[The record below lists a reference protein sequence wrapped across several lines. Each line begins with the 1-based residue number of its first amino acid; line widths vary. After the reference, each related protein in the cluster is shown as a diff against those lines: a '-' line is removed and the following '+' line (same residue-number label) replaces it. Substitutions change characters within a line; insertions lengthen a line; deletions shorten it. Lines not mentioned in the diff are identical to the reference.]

1 MEHELCQIVMPA
13 LPDQDAKLSH
23 CLFCNI
29 TDWKY
34 SIKCKFQFSRPLK
47 WFYKLFLEHHTQEW
61 WPQLTTGFD
70 LPDVVTGEP
79 ARLAI
84 ERSLPPT
91 SLLLPRHEDRVA
103 FIEWQFVLIVLLEV
117 VAGLHHL
124 LPASTVLRH
133 LLWEGLS
140 RDGQQQHKHK

>member
-1 MEHELCQIVMPA
+1 MQIPIFYTIKMVLQTLSGTSYSGMEA
-13 LPDQDAKLSH
+13 
-23 CLFCNI
+23 
-29 TDWKY
+29 
-34 SIKCKFQFSRPLK
+34 
-47 WFYKLFLEHHTQEW
+47 
-61 WPQLTTGFD
+61 QLTTGFD

-79 ARLAI
+79 ARLAV

-103 FIEWQFVLIVLLEV
+103 FIERQFVLIVLLEV

-133 LLWEGLS
+133 LLWEGLQ